1 MSEDKNLER
10 RSISRILISVSDKS
24 GISELAKELDKIGV
38 ELISTGGTSKAI
50 SDAGVNVVPVEDVT
64 NFPEMMDGRVK
75 TLHPNIFGGI
85 LSRDSDLEEVNK
97 HQIKIIDMV
106 ICNLYPFM
114 KAASDGSNLDVLVE
128 KIDIGGPS
136 LLRAAAKNHNR
147 VAVVTD
153 PEDYEWIV
161 SEIKQG
167 GLNLEQRRHL
177 ALKAFRHTAEYDS
190 IIQDVLKEQ
199 FGEEELSPSLH
210 ITGLG
215 NPPLRYGENPHQASV
230 FYSDLLFD
238 GPSVSNAKQLQGK
251 QLSYNNLLDFDA
263 ALAIVTE
270 FKEPTAVIVKHNNP
284 CGAAS
289 GNDILKAYELAL
301 RTDPQSAF
309 GGILSF
315 NREVN
320 SSLAKELTSSFKE
333 GIIAPS
339 FTENAL
345 LILSEKENLRV
356 LETGS
361 LDNYQR
367 TNSVRSLDGGWL
379 VQEPDNVTVDL
390 SQCEIVSKRKPT
402 DQELDALEF
411 GWKIVKH
418 VKSNAILFAK
428 NKQTVGIG
436 AGQMSRIDSVKIATF
451 KSIPDAK
458 GTVMASDAFFPFRDG
473 IDEAAKVG
481 VTAVIQPGGS
491 VRDQEVIDAVNENN
505 MAMIFT
511 GMRHFKH

>member
-1 MSEDKNLER
+1 
-10 RSISRILISVSDKS
+10 
-24 GISELAKELDKIGV
+24 
-38 ELISTGGTSKAI
+38 
-50 SDAGVNVVPVEDVT
+50 
-64 NFPEMMDGRVK
+64 
-75 TLHPNIFGGI
+75 
-85 LSRDSDLEEVNK
+85 
-97 HQIKIIDMV
+97 MV

-251 QLSYNNLLDFDA
+251 QLSYNNLLDFAA

-270 FKEPTAVIVKHNNP
+270 FKGRTA
-284 CGAAS
+284 G
-289 GNDILKAYELAL
+289 
-301 RTDPQSAF
+301 
-309 GGILSF
+309 
-315 NREVN
+315 
-320 SSLAKELTSSFKE
+320 
-333 GIIAPS
+333 
-339 FTENAL
+339 
-345 LILSEKENLRV
+345 
-356 LETGS
+356 
-361 LDNYQR
+361 
-367 TNSVRSLDGGWL
+367 
-379 VQEPDNVTVDL
+379 
-390 SQCEIVSKRKPT
+390 
-402 DQELDALEF
+402 
-411 GWKIVKH
+411 
-418 VKSNAILFAK
+418 
-428 NKQTVGIG
+428 
-436 AGQMSRIDSVKIATF
+436 
-451 KSIPDAK
+451 
-458 GTVMASDAFFPFRDG
+458 
-473 IDEAAKVG
+473 
-481 VTAVIQPGGS
+481 
-491 VRDQEVIDAVNENN
+491 
-505 MAMIFT
+505 
-511 GMRHFKH
+511 

>member
-1 MSEDKNLER
+1 MSKDKNLER

-177 ALKAFRHTAEYDS
+177 ALKAFRHTA
-190 IIQDVLKEQ
+190 
-199 FGEEELSPSLH
+199 
-210 ITGLG
+210 
-215 NPPLRYGENPHQASV
+215 
-230 FYSDLLFD
+230 
-238 GPSVSNAKQLQGK
+238 
-251 QLSYNNLLDFDA
+251 
-263 ALAIVTE
+263 
-270 FKEPTAVIVKHNNP
+270 
-284 CGAAS
+284 
-289 GNDILKAYELAL
+289 
-301 RTDPQSAF
+301 
-309 GGILSF
+309 
-315 NREVN
+315 
-320 SSLAKELTSSFKE
+320 
-333 GIIAPS
+333 
-339 FTENAL
+339 
-345 LILSEKENLRV
+345 
-356 LETGS
+356 
-361 LDNYQR
+361 
-367 TNSVRSLDGGWL
+367 
-379 VQEPDNVTVDL
+379 
-390 SQCEIVSKRKPT
+390 
-402 DQELDALEF
+402 
-411 GWKIVKH
+411 
-418 VKSNAILFAK
+418 
-428 NKQTVGIG
+428 
-436 AGQMSRIDSVKIATF
+436 
-451 KSIPDAK
+451 
-458 GTVMASDAFFPFRDG
+458 
-473 IDEAAKVG
+473 
-481 VTAVIQPGGS
+481 
-491 VRDQEVIDAVNENN
+491 
-505 MAMIFT
+505 
-511 GMRHFKH
+511 